1 MKRWLGFPSVQ
12 IALCVFAYA
21 LVGYYLGRMVV
32 VWTAPV
38 FAYAV
43 SRPVMALMLNFR
55 RRVREHVWLPVHGQ
69 HYVFRDITIHVEED
83 DDHWRWVCLADVQK
97 VVGNTASER
106 ALAAAYPGRVQ
117 AMGTPAQAFMR
128 DDALVVH
135 LGKENQQAALKFR
148 TWAERNIAL
157 PARRVR
163 KKFGITTDPEAPGHR
178 EE

>member
-21 LVGYYLGRMVV
+21 LVGYHFGKMMV
-32 VWTAPV
+32 VWTAPI

-43 SRPVMALMLNFR
+43 SRPLMALAINFR

-83 DDHWRWVCLADVQK
+83 DDHRRWVCLADVHK

-106 ALAAAYPGRVQ
+106 ALAAAYPGRVKI
-117 AMGTPAQAFMR
+117 MGAPAQAFMR
-128 DDALVVH
+128 DDALVAH
-135 LGKENQQAALKFR
+135 LGKENQQAALRFR

-157 PARRVR
+157 PARRIR
-163 KKFGITTDPEAPGHR
+163 ENFGKTTGPAAPGHR